1 MFTFWWRK
9 YIVETDKRP
18 LTIINTKGGT
28 HFLMKKIF
36 KKNWDLYV
44 MLLLPMLYIIIF
56 KYVPIYGVQMAF
68 RDYNIFKGMQ
78 GSPWVGLKYFRQF
91 FSSSEFV
98 KLIGNTLTIS
108 IYGLL
113 AGLVFPIILAL
124 VLNYLNNLRFKKAV
138 QTITYAPYFIS
149 TTVMVSIILNILA
162 INSGPV
168 NSFLQSIGLDQIDFL
183 EDPNKFAH
191 VYVWSG
197 IWQYTGYN
205 AIIYIATLSGVDPTL
220 HEAAVMDG
228 ANKFQR
234 VWHIDLPSIKST
246 IIILLIMSMGGVLS
260 TGFEKIYLMQ
270 NNLNIRASEVIDT
283 YVYKIGLAS
292 PIANYSY
299 PTAIGLFQ
307 SLIGMVL
314 IMGTNVIAKK
324 VGGESL
330 W

>member
-1 MFTFWWRK
+1 
-9 YIVETDKRP
+9 
-18 LTIINTKGGT
+18 
-28 HFLMKKIF
+28 MKKIF

-44 MLLLPMLYIIIF
+44 MFLLPMLYIIIF

-183 EDPNKFAH
+183 ADPNKFAH

>member
-1 MFTFWWRK
+1 MTAKKSNNRK
-9 YIVETDKRP
+9 M
-18 LTIINTKGGT
+18 
-28 HFLMKKIF
+28 HWF
-36 KKNWDLYV
+36 KKNWDLYL
-44 MLLLPMLYIIIF
+44 MLFLPLLYIVIF
-56 KYVPIYGVQMAF
+56 KYFPMYGVQMAF
-68 RDYNIFKGMQ
+68 RDYNVFKGMLN
-78 GSPWVGLKYFRQF
+78 SPWVGFKYFRQF
-91 FSSSEFV
+91 FSSSEFAR
-98 KLIGNTLTIS
+98 LIGNTLTIS

-113 AGLVFPIILAL
+113 AGMVFPIILAL
-124 VLNYLNNLRFKKAV
+124 VLNYLTHLRFKKVV
-138 QTITYAPYFIS
+138 QTVTYAPYFIS
-149 TTVMVSIILNILA
+149 TTVMVSIILNFLA

-168 NSFLQSIGLDQIDFL
+168 NSFLQSIGLEQIDFL
-183 EDPNKFAH
+183 ADPNKFAH

-197 IWQYTGYN
+197 IWQCTGYN

-220 HEAAVMDG
+220 HEAAVVDG

-246 IIILLIMSMGGVLS
+246 IIILMIMSMGSVLA

-270 NNLNIRASEVIDT
+270 NNLNIRSSEVIDT

-314 IMGTNVIAKK
+314 IIGTNIFARK
-324 VGGESL
+324 VGEESL

>member
-1 MFTFWWRK
+1 LFTFWWRK

-183 EDPNKFAH
+183 ADPNKFAH

>member
-9 YIVETDKRP
+9 YIVETDKWP

-28 HFLMKKIF
+28 HFLMKKIL

-183 EDPNKFAH
+183 ADPNKFAH

>member
-1 MFTFWWRK
+1 
-9 YIVETDKRP
+9 
-18 LTIINTKGGT
+18 
-28 HFLMKKIF
+28 MKKIF
-36 KKNWDLYV
+36 KKNMDLYI

-183 EDPNKFAH
+183 ADPNKFAH

>member
-1 MFTFWWRK
+1 
-9 YIVETDKRP
+9 
-18 LTIINTKGGT
+18 
-28 HFLMKKIF
+28 
-36 KKNWDLYV
+36 

-183 EDPNKFAH
+183 ADPNKFAH

>member
-1 MFTFWWRK
+1 
-9 YIVETDKRP
+9 
-18 LTIINTKGGT
+18 
-28 HFLMKKIF
+28 MKKIF

-98 KLIGNTLTIS
+98 KLLGNTLTIS

-183 EDPNKFAH
+183 ADPNKFAH

>member
-1 MFTFWWRK
+1 
-9 YIVETDKRP
+9 
-18 LTIINTKGGT
+18 
-28 HFLMKKIF
+28 MKKIF

-183 EDPNKFAH
+183 ADPNKFAH

>member
-1 MFTFWWRK
+1 LFTFWWRK

-56 KYVPIYGVQMAF
+56 KYIPIYGVQMAF

-183 EDPNKFAH
+183 ADPNKFAH

>member
-1 MFTFWWRK
+1 
-9 YIVETDKRP
+9 
-18 LTIINTKGGT
+18 
-28 HFLMKKIF
+28 MKKIL

-124 VLNYLNNLRFKKAV
+124 VLNYLNNLRFKKTV

-183 EDPNKFAH
+183 ADPNKFAH

>member
-1 MFTFWWRK
+1 M
-9 YIVETDKRP
+9 
-18 LTIINTKGGT
+18 KGGT
-28 HFLMKKIF
+28 LFLMKKTF

-68 RDYNIFKGMQ
+68 RDFNIFKGMQ

-91 FSSSEFV
+91 FSSSEFA

-124 VLNYLNNLRFKKAV
+124 VLNYLNHLRFKKAV

-168 NSFLQSIGLDQIDFL
+168 NSFLQSIGLEQIDFL
-183 EDPNKFAH
+183 ADPNKFAH

-197 IWQYTGYN
+197 VWQYTGYN

-270 NNLNIRASEVIDT
+270 NNLNMRASEVIDT

>member
-1 MFTFWWRK
+1 
-9 YIVETDKRP
+9 
-18 LTIINTKGGT
+18 
-28 HFLMKKIF
+28 MKKIL

-68 RDYNIFKGMQ
+68 RDYNIFKGIL
-78 GSPWVGLKYFRQF
+78 GSPWVGEKYFRQF

-124 VLNYLNNLRFKKAV
+124 VLNYLNNLRFKKTV

-183 EDPNKFAH
+183 ADPNKFAH

>member
-1 MFTFWWRK
+1 
-9 YIVETDKRP
+9 
-18 LTIINTKGGT
+18 
-28 HFLMKKIF
+28 
-36 KKNWDLYV
+36 

-138 QTITYAPYFIS
+138 QTITYAPYFNS

-183 EDPNKFAH
+183 ADPNKFAH

>member
-1 MFTFWWRK
+1 
-9 YIVETDKRP
+9 
-18 LTIINTKGGT
+18 
-28 HFLMKKIF
+28 MKKIL
-36 KKNWDLYV
+36 KKNWDLYL

-91 FSSSEFV
+91 FSSSEFA

-124 VLNYLNNLRFKKAV
+124 VLNYLNHLRFKKAV

-149 TTVMVSIILNILA
+149 TTVMVSIILNLLA

-168 NSFLQSIGLDQIDFL
+168 NSFLQSIGLGQIDFL
-183 EDPNKFAH
+183 ADPNKFAH

-197 IWQYTGYN
+197 VWQYTGYN

-314 IMGTNVIAKK
+314 IIGTNVIAKK